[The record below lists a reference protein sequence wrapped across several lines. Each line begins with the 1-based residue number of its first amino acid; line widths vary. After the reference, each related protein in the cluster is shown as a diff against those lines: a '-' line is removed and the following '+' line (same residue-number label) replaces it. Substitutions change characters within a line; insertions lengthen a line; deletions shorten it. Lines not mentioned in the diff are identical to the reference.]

1 MVLMEKLKAKSIIPT
16 TSAMSREAI
25 NTTTELPCN
34 SDQVGQ
40 ETFVFSSS

>member
-1 MVLMEKLKAKSIIPT
+1 MEKLKAKSMTPT
-16 TSAMSREAI
+16 TRAIKREAI

-40 ETFVFSSS
+40 ETLVLSSS